1 MNHPHAPRSTKSRIF
16 RSDEVSLGDRVIV
29 RRALGNRNAPVY
41 SDVTGHVVELDP
53 LVVRPQEIGGF
64 PSEKPSVHIADE
76 EIYVIKRLS
85 PRRIRNSE
93 IRAVEEATAAAFPG
107 IHNRVSADGQWLM
120 RAGDGI
126 TERSNSEVPLGRSA
140 GFVPVPIAEIF
151 AFYREHNLPPRL
163 LIPERI
169 GAPAERLLR
178 SAPEGQ
184 WDLGPEILVM
194 TRSLADAEVDA
205 YQAPAAPAPRAQP
218 APSTPA
224 PAPGTPGVDTL
235 IFRVDDTPDQEWFD
249 LYTFRGTA
257 LPQHALQLL
266 AGRIDGEMGFARLL
280 EPETGR
286 TVAITRAT
294 LTESESG
301 EKWLGY
307 SAVQVAEDWR
317 RRGLATRLG
326 ADMLAWGASRGAD
339 SAYLQVISTNTPA
352 ISLYHKL
359 GFIEHHR
366 HRCATWLGASPQ

>member
-1 MNHPHAPRSTKSRIF
+1 MNHPNAPRSTKSRIF
-16 RSDEVSLGDRVIV
+16 RSDEVSVGDRVIV

-41 SDVTGHVVELDP
+41 SDVTGHVLELEP
-53 LVVRPQEIGGF
+53 LVVRPQEIGGY
-64 PSEKPSVHIADE
+64 PSEKPSVTIPSE
-76 EIYVIKRLS
+76 EIYVVKRLS

-107 IHNRVSADGQWLM
+107 IHNQVSSDGQWLM

-126 TERSNSEVPLGRSA
+126 TERSNSAVPLGRSA
-140 GFVPVPIAEIF
+140 GFVPVPISEIF
-151 AFYREHNLPPRL
+151 EFYRSHGLPPRL

-194 TRSLADAEVDA
+194 TRPLADAE
-205 YQAPAAPAPRAQP
+205 PAS
-218 APSTPA
+218 PSTA
-224 PAPGTPGVDTL
+224 AVDKL
-235 IFRVDDTPDQEWFD
+235 LFRVDDTPDQEWFD

-266 AGRIDGEMGFARLL
+266 AGRIAGTMGFARLL
-280 EPETGR
+280 EPATGR

-294 LTESESG
+294 LTESENG
-301 EKWLGY
+301 QKWLGY
-307 SAVQVAEDWR
+307 SAVQVAADWR

-326 ADMLAWGASRGAD
+326 ADMLAWGKSHGAD

-352 ISLYHKL
+352 IALYHKL

-366 HRCATWLGASPQ
+366 HRCALWLGDSPR

>member
-41 SDVTGHVVELDP
+41 SDVTGHVVELGP
-53 LVVRPQEIGGF
+53 LVVRPQELGGF
-64 PSEKPSVHIADE
+64 PSEKPSVRIADE

-107 IHNRVSADGQWLM
+107 IHNQVSADGQWLM

-126 TERSNSEVPLGRSA
+126 TERSNSAVPLGRSA

-194 TRSLADAEVDA
+194 TRSLADAGPDVR
-205 YQAPAAPAPRAQP
+205 QAPAAPASSAQP
-218 APSTPA
+218 ATS
-224 PAPGTPGVDTL
+224 TPGVDTL

-286 TVAITRAT
+286 TVAITRTT

-301 EKWLGY
+301 EQWLGY

>member
-1 MNHPHAPRSTKSRIF
+1 MNHPFAPRSTKSRIF
-16 RSDEVSLGDRVIV
+16 RSDDVSPGDRVVV
-29 RRALGNRNAPVY
+29 RRALGNPNSPVY
-41 SDVTGHVVELDP
+41 SDVTGHVLSTEP
-53 LVVRPQEIGGF
+53 LVVRPQEIGGY
-64 PSEKPSVHIADE
+64 PSEKDSVTIADE

-107 IHNRVSADGQWLM
+107 IHNQVSSDGQWLL

-126 TERSNSEVPLGRSA
+126 TERSNSAVPLGRSA
-140 GFVPVPIAEIF
+140 GFVPVPISEIF
-151 AFYREHNLPPRL
+151 EFYCSHDLPPRL

-194 TRSLADAEVDA
+194 TRTLADVDTHPTA
-205 YQAPAAPAPRAQP
+205 SRRSSG
-218 APSTPA
+218 STCAGSHTTTGANP
-224 PAPGTPGVDTL
+224 PGTADEL
-235 IFRVDDTPDQEWFD
+235 IFRVDAEPDQDWFD

-266 AGRIDGEMGFARLL
+266 AGRIEGEMGFARLL
-280 EPETGR
+280 EPATGE

-294 LTESESG
+294 LTESDNG
-301 EKWLGY
+301 QKWLGY
-307 SAVQVAEDWR
+307 SAVQVAEHWR

-326 ADMLAWGASRGAD
+326 SDMLAWGAEHGAH

-352 ISLYHKL
+352 IALYHKL

-366 HRCATWLGASPQ
+366 HRCATWQG

>member
-64 PSEKPSVHIADE
+64 PSEKPSVRIADE

-107 IHNRVSADGQWLM
+107 IHNRVSSDGQWLM

-126 TERSNSEVPLGRSA
+126 TERSNSAVPLGRSA

-218 APSTPA
+218 APS
-224 PAPGTPGVDTL
+224 TPGVDTL